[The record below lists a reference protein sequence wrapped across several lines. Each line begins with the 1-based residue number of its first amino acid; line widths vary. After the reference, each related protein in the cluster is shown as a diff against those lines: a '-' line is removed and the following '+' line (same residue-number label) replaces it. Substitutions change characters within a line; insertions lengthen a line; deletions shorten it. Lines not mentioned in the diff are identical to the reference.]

1 MTCGLIPCYTQDD
14 RVCRVLRDIRK
25 AEFAEAYGEI
35 SHIVRMLS
43 NEHFARIRFSSL
55 YVVPRRL
62 FKIKFKGLIKW

>member
-14 RVCRVLRDIRK
+14 SVYRVLRGIRK
-25 AEFAEAYGEI
+25 TEFADVCGEI

-43 NEHFARIRFSSL
+43 NEHFARIRFSNL